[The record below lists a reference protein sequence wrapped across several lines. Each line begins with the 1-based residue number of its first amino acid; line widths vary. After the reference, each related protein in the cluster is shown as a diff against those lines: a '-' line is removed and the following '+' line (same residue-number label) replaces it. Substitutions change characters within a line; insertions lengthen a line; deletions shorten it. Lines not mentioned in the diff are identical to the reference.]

1 MRSSIE
7 RGLKHIPEVGMV
19 KLDSAEYAK
28 RRRAL
33 MAQMSPNSIAII
45 PCAPVTVRNRDV
57 EHPYRQDSDFYYLS
71 GFDEE
76 HACLVLIPG
85 REHGE
90 YVLFCQE
97 KIKEQEIWTG
107 RRVGP
112 EAALEQLGCDDAF
125 PISDIDDIL
134 PGLIEGKDRIFA
146 NLGVSPEFDRQLMQ
160 WVNHIKTQVRN
171 GATPPH
177 EFSALDHL
185 LHEQRLIKSD
195 AEIAVMQKA
204 AEISAEAHTRA
215 MQVVKPGMRE
225 YQLEAELM
233 QIFMAAGSRWPAYP
247 SIVGSGENACILH
260 YTRNDDVIGDNEL
273 ILIDAG
279 CELDYYASDI
289 TRTFPSSGKF
299 TDPQRKLYQLVLDAQ
314 YAAIAVTKPGN
325 HWNQPHEAAV
335 KVLTEGLV
343 HYGLLEGD
351 VDDLIENLAYR
362 QFYMHKTGHWLGMD
376 VHDVGEYR
384 LEGEWRELVPGMVLT
399 IEPGLYIAPDDD
411 TVDPMWRGIG
421 IRIEDDVVVTKDG
434 CTILSRDVVKEITDI
449 EALMSA

>member
-7 RGLKHIPEVGMV
+7 RGLKHITEVGMV

-351 VDDLIENLAYR
+351 VDELIESLAYR

-384 LEGEWRELVPGMVLT
+384 LDGEWRELVPGMVLT

-434 CTILSRDVVKEITDI
+434 CTILSRDVVKEIADI

>member
-1 MRSSIE
+1 MLR
-7 RGLKHIPEVGMV
+7 
-19 KLDSAEYAK
+19 LDSAEYAK
-28 RRRAL
+28 RRRSL
-33 MAQMSPNSIAII
+33 MDLMSPNSIAII
-45 PCAPVTVRNRDV
+45 PSAPVTVRNRDV
-57 EHPYRQDSDFYYLS
+57 EHPFRQDSDFYYLS
-71 GFDEE
+71 GFAEE
-76 HACLVLIPG
+76 HSVVVLIPG
-85 REHGE
+85 RDHGE

-112 EAALEQLGCDDAF
+112 EAAPEVLGCDDAF

-134 PGLIEGKDRIFA
+134 PGLIEGKDRIYA
-146 NLGVSPEFDRQLMQ
+146 SLGVSPEFDRQLMQ

-185 LHEQRLIKSD
+185 LHELRLIKSP
-195 AEIAVMQKA
+195 AEIEVMQA
-204 AEISAEAHTRA
+204 AADISAEAHTRA
-215 MQVVKPGMRE
+215 MQVVRPGMKE

-233 QIFMAAGSRWPAYP
+233 HIFMAAGSRWPAYP
-247 SIVGSGENACILH
+247 SIVGAGDNACILH
-260 YTRNDDVIGDNEL
+260 YTRNEDTISDGDL

-289 TRTFPSSGKF
+289 TRTFPANGVFS
-299 TDPQRKLYQLVLDAQ
+299 DAQRKMYQLVLDAQ
-314 YAAIAVTKPGN
+314 YAAIEAVKPGN

-335 KVLTEGLV
+335 RVLTEGLV
-343 HYGLLEGD
+343 KYGLLQGD
-351 VDDLIENLAYR
+351 VDELIEALAYR

-384 LEGEWRELVPGMVLT
+384 IDGQWRVLEPGMVMT
-399 IEPGLYIAPDDD
+399 VEPGLYIAPDDES
-411 TVDPMWRGIG
+411 VEPQWRGIG
-421 IRIEDDVVVTKDG
+421 IRIEDDVVVTEGG
-434 CTILSRDVVKEITDI
+434 CHVLTSAVVKDVADI

>member
-1 MRSSIE
+1 MI
-7 RGLKHIPEVGMV
+7 
-19 KLDSAEYAK
+19 KLDSAEYVK
-28 RRRAL
+28 RRKAL
-33 MAQMSPNSIAII
+33 MEKMSPNSIAILAS
-45 PCAPVTVRNRDV
+45 APVTVRNRDV
-57 EHPYRQDSDFYYLS
+57 EHSFRQDSDFYYLS

-76 HACLVLIPG
+76 HSVLVLIPG

-112 EAALEQLGCDDAF
+112 EAAPDTLGCDDAF
-125 PISDIDDIL
+125 PITDIDDIL
-134 PGLIEGKDRIFA
+134 PGLIEGKDRIYA
-146 NLGVSPEFDRQLMQ
+146 NLGTSPEFDQKLMQ
-160 WVNHIKTQVRN
+160 WVNHIKAQVRS

-185 LHEQRLIKSD
+185 LHELRLVKSP
-195 AEIAVMQKA
+195 AEVEVMRHA

-215 MQVVKPGMRE
+215 MQTVRPGMRE

-247 SIVGSGENACILH
+247 SIVGAGDNACILH
-260 YTRNDDVIGDNEL
+260 YTRNDDVIDDGDL

-289 TRTFPSSGKF
+289 TRTFPSNGRFSE
-299 TDPQRKLYQLVLDAQ
+299 PQRALYQLVLDAQ
-314 YAAIAVTKPGN
+314 YAAIEATKPGN

-335 KVLTEGLV
+335 QVLVEGLV
-343 HYGLLEGD
+343 ELGLLEGS
-351 VDDLIENLAYR
+351 VDELIESQAYR

-384 LEGEWRELVPGMVLT
+384 VDGEWRTLQPGMVLT
-399 IEPGLYIAPDDD
+399 IEPGLYVAPDDD
-411 TVDPMWRGIG
+411 SVDEKWRGIG
-421 IRIEDDVVVTKDG
+421 IRIEDDVVVTEEG
-434 CTILSRDVVKEITDI
+434 CDILTKDVVKEIADI

>member
-7 RGLKHIPEVGMV
+7 RGLKHITEVGMV

-421 IRIEDDVVVTKDG
+421 IRIEDDVVVTKGG
-434 CTILSRDVVKEITDI
+434 CTILSRDVVKEIADI